1 VHVREPA
8 PYRLVPTTSSSDENI
23 IQRELAHKLVILRMG
38 PNPKPQQIF
47 ADLSSQRSVVQSNS
61 DGTILSNFLEAQ
73 GPMRRVY
80 FKKLEVLVRKFLN
93 WFRQSSVTDPEV
105 RRSKVL
111 QISLLFPARC
121 SAKAS
126 SASLSSLPA
135 RRSSSIW
142 RSHSSESYS
151 RNHLRKAN
159 NSFRLSLRISCS
171 IFSTFVIPEPPIRN
185 NRIEKGFSTSD
196 CRRVL

>member
-1 VHVREPA
+1 
-8 PYRLVPTTSSSDENI
+8 LV
-23 IQRELAHKLVILRMG
+23 HKLVILRMG
-38 PNPKPQQIF
+38 SNPKPQQIF
-47 ADLSSQRSVVQSNS
+47 AHLSGQCSIVQSNS

-80 FKKLEVLVRKFLN
+80 FKKLEVLELVRIELGY
-93 WFRQSSVTDPEV
+93 RPEIM
-105 RRSKVL
+105 RSKVL
-111 QISLLFPARC
+111 QISLVFPARC

-135 RRSSSIW
+135 RRSCSIW
-142 RSHSSESYS
+142 RSHSLESYS

-171 IFSTFVIPEPPIRN
+171 IFSTLVIPQ
-185 NRIEKGFSTSD
+185 TSNKE
-196 CRRVL
+196 